1 MNSIQKKI
9 LLLTSLV
16 LIFMSSIW
24 ITLTYYN
31 NETHKQ
37 YNEILKRY
45 LTMNDVTTASQQSI
59 ADLNSYL
66 RKPISSNII
75 RFEHS
80 KENVRKAKRDVLK
93 LENKANQFTLTTYVS
108 LIDSLVETM
117 DRSVI
122 FFDENNQEASAKEF
136 EEATRISSY
145 ISEMTLTLLDKE
157 LTTYDIFYRG
167 IMQQAEEVIRLGIWL
182 LLIMT
187 AILFIATYWFSLSIT
202 RPIQQLTQAANDLS
216 NGRFKKPIKV
226 ESNDEIAFLAKTF
239 DRMRININNL
249 IGEIKHK
256 AQLEH
261 ELQQNQ
267 LLLQEIQF
275 KSLQSQI
282 NPHFLFNTLNTLSK
296 KAYLE
301 GSEETSDLL
310 VSVAGILRYNLK
322 QVDRSVSLREEIFVL
337 KQYIEIQKARFTDR
351 LHVRYEIDED
361 CLFVPIPALTL
372 QPIVENA
379 VIHAVEPKVEGGQL
393 IIRVKDLQN
402 KVVIEIED
410 DGSGMTPQKMEEIL
424 QEKPVQL
431 EGHSTGIGFPNVV
444 KRLRLFFGEYD
455 VIRIESTQGVGTKVM
470 IFIEKRGVKQDDESL
485 NRR

>member
-1 MNSIQKKI
+1 
-9 LLLTSLV
+9 
-16 LIFMSSIW
+16 MSSIW
-24 ITLTYYN
+24 IALTYYN

-37 YNEILKRY
+37 YNEILQRY
-45 LTMNDVTTASQQSI
+45 LIMNEVTSASQQSI

-66 RKPISSNII
+66 MKSTSSNII
-75 RFEHS
+75 RLEHS
-80 KENVRKAKRDVLK
+80 KVSVQRAKNDVSTLK
-93 LENKANQFTLTTYVS
+93 NEDNQFTLTTYVA
-108 LIDSLVETM
+108 LIDSLLETI
-117 DRSVI
+117 DRSVL
-122 FFDENNQEASAKEF
+122 FHDENNPEASAREF
-136 EEATRISSY
+136 EEATRITSY
-145 ISEMTLTLLDKE
+145 ISETTLSLLNKE

-167 IMQQAEEVIRLGIWL
+167 IMEQAAEVIRLGIWL
-182 LLIMT
+182 LLLMT
-187 AILFIATYWFSLSIT
+187 IVLFIATYWFSLSIT
-202 RPIQQLTQAANDLS
+202 KPIQQLTQAANDLS
-216 NGRFKKPIKV
+216 NGRFTKPIKV
-226 ESNDEIAFLAKTF
+226 ETNDEIAFLAKTF

-322 QVDRSVSLREEIFVL
+322 QVDRSVSLREELFVL

-351 LHVRYEIDED
+351 LQVCYEIDED

-393 IIRVKDLQN
+393 VIRVKDLQDQ
-402 KVVIEIED
+402 VMVEIED
-410 DGSGMTPQKMEEIL
+410 DGSGMTPEKIREIL
-424 QEKPVQL
+424 EEKPVQH

-455 VIRIESTQGVGTKVM
+455 VIRIESTEGVGTKVM
-470 IFIEKRGVKQDDESL
+470 IFIEKRGVKQDDESF
-485 NRR
+485 NRG